1 MFETQGERNLVISRL
16 SDEYRSSNFIDPH
29 VYENYKIK
37 RGLREPDGSGV
48 MAGATRICSV
58 RGYVIED
65 GDRIPTPGQLIY
77 RGIDVNSLLKGFDA
91 EGRFGFEEVVYLL
104 LMGKLPSS
112 AELEEFKALLTSL
125 RNLPDGFTEDMIIKA
140 PSRDVMNKMARSV
153 LAMYSY
159 DDNPDD
165 IGLEN
170 LLRQSLMLI
179 ARLPIV
185 AVQAYQVK
193 KRHYDR
199 ESMFLHLPNDDFGTA
214 ENFLHILRPDQ
225 QFTPEEAHL
234 LDACL
239 ILHADHGA
247 GNNSTFSTRVLS
259 STATDTYS
267 AISAAIGSLKG
278 PRHGGANLQVCRM
291 MDDIKANV
299 TDWTDEQEVL
309 SYLCKILRKE
319 AGDGSGLIYGM
330 GHAIYTLSDPR
341 AVALKSRAAKLA
353 ESKGMLDEFNLI
365 ALVEKMAPAAFAEVR
380 GVDRIICANVDLYS
394 GFIYQMLGIPTELFT
409 PLFTIARVSGWCSHR
424 VEELSQGSKIIRPA
438 YKYIGGKHLYVP
450 LNNRK

>member
-1 MFETQGERNLVISRL
+1 MFETQDEKDLVISRL
-16 SDEYRSSNFIDPH
+16 CEDYRAANFIDPH

-48 MAGATRICSV
+48 MAGATRISSV
-58 RGYVIED
+58 RGYIIED

-77 RGIDVNSLLKGFDA
+77 RGIDVSALLKGYDA
-91 EGRFGFEEVVYLL
+91 ENRFGFEEVVYLL
-104 LMGKLPSS
+104 LMGTLPS
-112 AELEEFKALLTSL
+112 AEELQEFKGLLASL
-125 RNLPDGFTEDMIIKA
+125 RDLPDHFTEDMIIKA

-165 IGLEN
+165 ISLEN
-170 LLRQSLMLI
+170 LLRQALMLI

-199 ESMFLHLPNDDFGTA
+199 ESMYLHLPRDDYGTA

-225 QFTPEEAHL
+225 KFTPEEAHL

-239 ILHADHGA
+239 ILHAEHGA
-247 GNNSTFSTRVLS
+247 GNNSAFSTRVLS
-259 STATDTYS
+259 STGTDTYA

-278 PRHGGANLQVCRM
+278 PRHGGANLAVCQM

-299 TDWTDEQEVL
+299 ADWTDEQEVL
-309 SYLCKILRKE
+309 GYLCRILRKE
-319 AGDGSGLIYGM
+319 VGDRSGLIYGM
-330 GHAIYTLSDPR
+330 GHAVYTLSDPR
-341 AVALKSRAAKLA
+341 AVALKERARNLA
-353 ESKGMLDEFNLI
+353 ETKGMLDEFNLI
-365 ALVEKMAPAAFAEVR
+365 SLVEKLAPAAFAEVR

-394 GFIYQMLGIPTELFT
+394 GFIYRMLDIPTELFT
-409 PLFTIARVSGWCSHR
+409 PLFTIARVSGWCAHR
-424 VEELSQGSKIIRPA
+424 VEELAAGSKVIRPA
-438 YKYIGGKHLYVP
+438 YKFIGGKHLYVP

>member
-1 MFETQGERNLVISRL
+1 MFETQNEKDLFIDRL
-16 SDEYRSSNFIDPH
+16 SEEYRSINFIDPH
-29 VYENYKIK
+29 VYQNYKIK

-48 MAGATRICSV
+48 VAGVTRICSV
-58 RGYVIED
+58 KGYVFED
-65 GDRIPTPGQLIY
+65 GDRIPAPGQLIY
-77 RGIDVNSLLKGFDA
+77 RGIDVNSLLKGYEA

-112 AELEEFKALLTSL
+112 AELEEFKSLLVSL
-125 RNLPDGFTEDMIIKA
+125 REMPDHFTEDMIIKA

-165 IGLEN
+165 IGLQN
-170 LLRQSLMLI
+170 LLRQALTLI
-179 ARLPIV
+179 ARLPII

-199 ESMFLHLPNDDFGTA
+199 ESMYLHLPNDQYSTA

-225 QFTPEEAHL
+225 KFTPEESHL

-239 ILHADHGA
+239 ILHAEHGA
-247 GNNSTFSTRVLS
+247 GNNSAFSARVLS
-259 STATDTYS
+259 STGTDTYA
-267 AISAAIGSLKG
+267 AISASIGSLKG

-299 TDWTDEQEVL
+299 SDWTDEQEVL
-309 SYLCKILRKE
+309 AYLCKILRKE

-330 GHAIYTLSDPR
+330 GHAVYTLSDPR
-341 AVALKSRAAKLA
+341 AVALKQRAGALA
-353 ESKGMLDEFNLI
+353 EQKGMMDEFRLI
-365 ALVEKMAPAAFAEVR
+365 SLVEKLAPAAFAEVR

-394 GFIYQMLGIPTELFT
+394 GFIYRMLGIPTELYT
-409 PLFTIARVSGWCSHR
+409 PRFTIARVAGWCAHR
-424 VEELSQGSKIIRPA
+424 VEELSCGSKVIRPA
-438 YKYIGGKHLYVP
+438 YKFIGGKHLYVP
-450 LNNRK
+450 MNNRK